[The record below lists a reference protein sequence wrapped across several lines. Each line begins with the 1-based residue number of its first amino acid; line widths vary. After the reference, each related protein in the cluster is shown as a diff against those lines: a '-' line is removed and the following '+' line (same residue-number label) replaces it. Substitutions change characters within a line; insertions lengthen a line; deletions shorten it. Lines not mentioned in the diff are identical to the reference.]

1 MEMLSKL
8 KINREN
14 LTEILYVIVGSL
26 IFGAG
31 IAMFLTPGNIVLGGA
46 TGVATTFHI
55 LTGLPVG
62 TLLFCVNCPL
72 ILIGLK
78 MFGFKFLS
86 KTIVAVI
93 TTSIAADVL
102 VILPTP
108 ELDPLLY
115 AILGSLVLGIGGGIL
130 LSRGYNTGGSDLA
143 AVMLKTKFKKLST
156 GNLIFIIDIFIVT
169 GSACVTKNFA
179 GIFYSV
185 LGTYAYSFAL
195 DHVIDGSK
203 TAKMSLIISDKYEE
217 ISDALA
223 SEIKRGVTILH
234 GLGWYS
240 HKDKHVILCVVKR
253 DQIFA
258 VKTVVNSIDPDAFMI
273 LTDAKEVLGS
283 GFTAIE

>member
-1 MEMLSKL
+1 MISKL
-8 KINREN
+8 KADKELIS
-14 LTEILYVIVGSL
+14 EILYVIVGSL

-46 TGVATTFHI
+46 TGVATTLHI
-55 LTGLPVG
+55 LTDLPVG

-72 ILIGLK
+72 ILLGLK

-86 KTIVAVI
+86 KTIIAVI
-93 TTSIAADVL
+93 TTSIAADLL
-102 VILPTP
+102 VFLPVP

-115 AILGSLVLGIGGGIL
+115 AVLGSLVLGIGGGIL
-130 LSRGYNTGGSDLA
+130 IARGYNTGGSDLA
-143 AVMLKTKFKKLST
+143 AVMLKTKMKRLST

-169 GSACVTKNFA
+169 GSALVTKNFA

-185 LGTYAYSFAL
+185 VGTYAYSFAL
-195 DHVIDGSK
+195 DHILDGSK
-203 TAKMSLIISDKYEE
+203 TAKMSIIISDKYEDIANGIFKE
-217 ISDALA
+217 ID
-223 SEIKRGVTILH
+223 RGVTLLH

-258 VKTVVNSIDPDAFMI
+258 VKNLVYRIDPNAFMI

-283 GFTAIE
+283 GFAAIE